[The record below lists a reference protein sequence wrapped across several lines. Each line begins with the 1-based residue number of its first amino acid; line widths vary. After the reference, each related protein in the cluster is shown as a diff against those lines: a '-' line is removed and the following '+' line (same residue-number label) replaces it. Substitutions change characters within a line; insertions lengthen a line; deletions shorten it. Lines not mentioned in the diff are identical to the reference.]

1 MANFFTALWSFLET
15 FGNFI
20 VNSLRSLL
28 MLITTL
34 STIVTVPT
42 YISGYIPAFL
52 ASSFLI
58 VVAVTVVKLILGRS

>member
-34 STIVTVPT
+34 STIITIPA

-52 ASSFLI
+52 ASSFII
-58 VVAVTVVKLILGRS
+58 VVAVAAVKLILGRS